1 MNAQEISLQ
10 HQFQYI
16 ALVVSV
22 FSASSLLAQEAIEQS
37 EELEEA
43 EKVEE
48 AGEAAEA
55 DGEQKGSTSKF
66 RDPDDGRF
74 DISQHLLESLV
85 GFMPIPIIITEP
97 AVDNGLGIA
106 GVFFHKAKADQM
118 QPGDDNLILP
128 NISVVAAAYT
138 GNDSWLV
145 GGGHL
150 RNWAKDNYRY
160 EIMGG
165 YANVNLDWY
174 GDGNIPVPDDGLR
187 FNVEGALLDQVFL
200 MRVGKSRWYLGPA
213 LRVLNND
220 VSFDLGLPVDLPPV
234 ENTVVGASAV
244 ALYENLDY
252 RFSPRKGFQTK
263 LKATVN
269 SEKIGSDFN
278 FEEVSWE
285 VRQYFEFADKYFFSW
300 RLDGSTTSGDVPFY
314 MEPFVDLEGIAA
326 MRYQGP
332 TAATAEIRGG
342 VDLTPRWSVLGFAGA
357 GRTADGISDLSSA
370 DTHSAYGAG
379 FRYLIAR
386 RLGMRV
392 GIDVAKGPEDTFW
405 YLIVGSAW

>member
-1 MNAQEISLQ
+1 MSVRLRNL
-10 HQFQYI
+10 HF
-16 ALVVSV
+16 VVIV
-22 FSASSLLAQEAIEQS
+22 LIFCASSLVAQEAIEQTG
-37 EELEEA
+37 ELEQA
-43 EKVEE
+43 EIIE
-48 AGEAAEA
+48 EAAEA
-55 DGEQKGSTSKF
+55 DGEQDGSTSKF
-66 RDPDDGRF
+66 RDPEDGKF
-74 DISQHLLESLV
+74 DISQVLLDSLV

-150 RNWAKDNYRY
+150 RNWAKDHYRY

-213 LRVLNND
+213 LRVVSSD
-220 VSFDLGLPVDLPPV
+220 VLFDLGLPVELPPV
-234 ENTVVGASAV
+234 EDTVVGASAV

-252 RFSPRKGFQTK
+252 RFSPRNGFQTEW
-263 LKATVN
+263 KATVN
-269 SEKIGSDFN
+269 SEKIGSDYD

-285 VRQYFEFADKYFFSW
+285 GRQY
-300 RLDGSTTSGDVPFY
+300 G
-314 MEPFVDLEGIAA
+314 
-326 MRYQGP
+326 
-332 TAATAEIRGG
+332 
-342 VDLTPRWSVLGFAGA
+342 
-357 GRTADGISDLSSA
+357 
-370 DTHSAYGAG
+370 
-379 FRYLIAR
+379 
-386 RLGMRV
+386 
-392 GIDVAKGPEDTFW
+392 
-405 YLIVGSAW
+405 